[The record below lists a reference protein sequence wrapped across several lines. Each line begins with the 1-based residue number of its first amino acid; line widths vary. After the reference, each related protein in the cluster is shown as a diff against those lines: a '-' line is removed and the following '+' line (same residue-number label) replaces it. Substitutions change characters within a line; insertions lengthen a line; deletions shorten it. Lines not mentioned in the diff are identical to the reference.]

1 MVASD
6 VQAVS
11 EDGGNGEDAE
21 ILTYSNPAKYLFN
34 ISKLTN
40 NLYLCGACALRA
52 DTFDKLNI
60 TCVINCTTREELPD
74 PPLPD
79 RIKTYRRI
87 AVLDSSVTNLI
98 HYFHEIADTI
108 RKVSQEGG
116 NILVHC
122 VAGVSRSVSLCLA
135 YLLKYHKM
143 SLKEAYEYVERRRP
157 CIKPNNSF
165 FKQLIDFEIENRGNP
180 SISMILDESTQSY
193 IPDIYERKFSNKLC
207 CQMKVCQKRH
217 CGTH

>member
-1 MVASD
+1 MVQRKPKTQNTSC
-6 VQAVS
+6 S
-11 EDGGNGEDAE
+11 CHN
-21 ILTYSNPAKYLFN
+21 LFLADS
-34 ISKLTN
+34 I
-40 NLYLCGACALRA
+40 NLFLFY
-52 DTFDKLNI
+52 
-60 TCVINCTTREELPD
+60 V
-74 PPLPD
+74 
-79 RIKTYRRI
+79 
-87 AVLDSSVTNLI
+87 
-98 HYFHEIADTI
+98 
-108 RKVSQEGG
+108 KVSQEGG

-217 CGTH
+217 CGTHWFRFLSVFFFLNFTSLFLLSFFFFYIVEKCSFCVHQVFLNFIMYFCACLCFFVFFFLHFTLQILLAENCE